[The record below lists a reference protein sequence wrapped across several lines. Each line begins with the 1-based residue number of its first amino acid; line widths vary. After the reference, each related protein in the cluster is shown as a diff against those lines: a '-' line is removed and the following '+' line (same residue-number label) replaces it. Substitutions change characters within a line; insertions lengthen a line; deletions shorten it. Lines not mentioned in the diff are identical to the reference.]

1 MFFNPLQLSKY
12 YEAKE
17 PNVNLVILKKKQKNI
32 YRIGNDPQPT
42 TIVYPCDSSEF
53 SDLKIYWKAIF
64 VIPKKGLS
72 PSPIAVNFIYK
83 KVHY

>member
-1 MFFNPLQLSKY
+1 M
-12 YEAKE
+12 E

-53 SDLKIYWKAIF
+53 SDIKIY
-64 VIPKKGLS
+64 
-72 PSPIAVNFIYK
+72 
-83 KVHY
+83 

>member
-1 MFFNPLQLSKY
+1 ML
-12 YEAKE
+12 
-17 PNVNLVILKKKQKNI
+17 ILLFSIRNKKI